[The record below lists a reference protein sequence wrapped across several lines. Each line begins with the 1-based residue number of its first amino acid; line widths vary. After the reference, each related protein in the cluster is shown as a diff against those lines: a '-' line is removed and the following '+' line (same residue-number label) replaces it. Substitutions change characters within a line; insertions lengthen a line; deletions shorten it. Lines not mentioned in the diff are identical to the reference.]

1 MSANPGIDD
10 EHPHFV
16 HIPDPTQVEGLRHYR
31 EPAEPHPLQL
41 TFLEP
46 EGERAWIEEMRAL
59 LSAGR
64 VAEADTRLTAELA
77 GFDGALARLCK
88 ATAAAGVVLEGWD
101 DILPILAEWEGPPVT
116 AITLG
121 LTNPPDLVFE
131 AGATHEPDLLLG
143 LYSDE
148 AFAFSRTSNADLLA
162 ECDQELPAWA
172 GAEEDVEFYCTLS
185 GLAEL
190 NTALIHCK
198 HRRFLRDGRDGVQGR
213 APGGYVEFKLGSW
226 LLATRFL
233 QAAEQAVAEHG
244 LPAGCRLIAGAIEVN
259 ADFVTMLGAEQPSAA
274 TSTRSAPGAELGFAP
289 LTMKPWV
296 PKEDPT
302 ADTPANGPTLRQRIS
317 SAEPAPVAQPQRSFL
332 RRVFGRFSR
341 SKTQMLSTLMSALGG
356 KRTLV

>member
-1 MSANPGIDD
+1 MSANPGIDA

-31 EPAEPHPLQL
+31 EPAEPHPLQV

-64 VAEADTRLTAELA
+64 VAEADARLFAELE

-88 ATAAAGVVLEGWD
+88 ATPAADICLGGWD
-101 DILPILAEWEGPPVT
+101 DLLPILAEWEGPPIT

-131 AGATHEPDLLLG
+131 AGATHEPELLLG

-148 AFAFSRTSNADLLA
+148 AYHFSGADNADLLA
-162 ECDQELPAWA
+162 ECEKDLPAWA

-198 HRRFLRDGRDGVQGR
+198 HRRFLRDGRDGVEGR

-233 QAAEQAVAEHG
+233 QAAERAVAEHG
-244 LPAGCRLIAGAIEVN
+244 LPAGCRLIAGTVEVN
-259 ADFVTMLGAEQPSAA
+259 ADFVTVLRGKQSSAP
-274 TSTRSAPGAELGFAP
+274 TSMRSAPGAEPAFAP
-289 LTMKPWV
+289 LMMKPWV
-296 PKEDPT
+296 SKEDPT
-302 ADTPANGPTLRQRIS
+302 ADPASNGPTLRQRLS
-317 SAEPAPVAQPQRSFL
+317 SVEPAPVAQPQPSFL
-332 RRVFGRFSR
+332 QRVFGRFRR
-341 SKTQMLSTLMSALGG
+341 S
-356 KRTLV
+356 